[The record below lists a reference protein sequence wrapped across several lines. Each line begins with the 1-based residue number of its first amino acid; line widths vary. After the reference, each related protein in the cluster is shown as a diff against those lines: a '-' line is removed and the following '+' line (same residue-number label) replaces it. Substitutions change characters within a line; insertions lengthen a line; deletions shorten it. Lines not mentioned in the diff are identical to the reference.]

1 MVVGTTPSKEMTM
14 LRRIAAACLVFSLV
28 CSTYLV
34 GQDLSAGTF
43 HQLRTLILPTEA
55 ESGWSKI
62 PWMSDFYKARVR
74 AAEEG
79 KPLFVWSMAAE
90 PLGFC

>member
-1 MVVGTTPSKEMTM
+1 M
-14 LRRIAAACLVFSLV
+14 LRKLIAICLIAPTVLLGSANANELTAETF
-28 CSTYLV
+28 
-34 GQDLSAGTF
+34 GQI
-43 HQLRTLILPTEA
+43 RKLILPTES

-62 PWMSDFYKARVR
+62 PWMSDLYKARLR
-74 AAEEG
+74 AAKEG

>member
-1 MVVGTTPSKEMTM
+1 M
-14 LRRIAAACLVFSLV
+14 LRQFSAV
-28 CSTYLV
+28 CITLPAV
-34 GQDLSAGTF
+34 LATTARANELSVESFG
-43 HQLRTLILPTEA
+43 HIRKLILPTDA

-62 PWMSDFYKARVR
+62 SWMSDLFEARLR
-74 AAEEG
+74 AAKEG